1 MTMYGKLSSEKFSE
15 ENEQCREIV
24 KEIVNFGVSDRQKL
38 FIVYL
43 LSLELDNIEKMQ
55 NIASFIK
62 ECYANEMFLT
72 EHYESENENGT
83 SST

>member
-1 MTMYGKLSSEKFSE
+1 MKAYGKLSSEKFSE

-24 KEIVNFGVSDRQKL
+24 QEIVNFGISDRQKL
-38 FIVYL
+38 LVMYL
-43 LSLELDNIEKMQ
+43 LALDIEDVEKMQ
-55 NIASFIK
+55 NIASFFK
-62 ECYANEMFLT
+62 EFYGSEIFLT